1 MTSDKSY
8 YQQAILS
15 LNSGNFVEAE
25 RSFKA
30 FLRRQPQH
38 VGALNL
44 LTIALMSMERF
55 AEAEGFVRA
64 AVRINANSDVSF
76 YNYGIILKKLGRL
89 QEALEKFDLA
99 IRLNPGASET
109 WNNRGTVFND
119 MTDYQ
124 RAVSDFDHA
133 IALNHNHAD
142 AHANKGKALNCLR
155 RYDKSLAAYDKALTL
170 KPDLAEAWLGRG
182 NCLAA
187 LKSYDG
193 AIAAYDKALAIK
205 ANLTEAWLG
214 RGKILT
220 ALGRYD
226 EAIVAYDN
234 AVAIKNDSTEI
245 WLDRGFI
252 LTNLKRYEEAIAAYD
267 RALELKADL
276 LSAWIGRGQLFF
288 LLERYNDALFSYDR
302 ALELKRNSENM
313 WLERGIISFALERYD
328 EALIAFEKA
337 LVLKP
342 DLDYAAGFRLF
353 AKMHLCDWHNFDAD
367 VRALISSV
375 RQGLSTAQP
384 MVLLSAPSSPSDQL
398 QCARLWAARHHPL
411 PPKKLWNGQRYEHE
425 RIRIAYVSSDFRPH
439 PVAVLIAG
447 LIENHDRKRF
457 EVTGLSLQ
465 PENRS
470 EIGKRLK
477 QAFEHFFD
485 VSRMTDDGIA
495 HLIREREI
503 DIAVDLNGYTQ
514 NCRTNI
520 FAHRPAPIQ
529 VNYLGYPGTMGADYV
544 DYLIADHTL
553 IPEVHRHC
561 YTENIVYLPHT
572 YQANDQK
579 RRISEKQ
586 FTRSEFGLPDEVFVF
601 CCFNANSKI
610 VPERFDV
617 WMRIL
622 KKVERSILWLLE
634 GNIVSAS
641 NLRKA
646 AAAQG
651 INPERLVF
659 AKRIRPE
666 EHLAR
671 HRLADLFLDTLPYS
685 AHTTASDALWAGL
698 PVLT

>member
-1 MTSDKSY
+1 
-8 YQQAILS
+8 
-15 LNSGNFVEAE
+15 
-25 RSFKA
+25 
-30 FLRRQPQH
+30 
-38 VGALNL
+38 
-44 LTIALMSMERF
+44 
-55 AEAEGFVRA
+55 
-64 AVRINANSDVSF
+64 
-76 YNYGIILKKLGRL
+76 
-89 QEALEKFDLA
+89 
-99 IRLNPGASET
+99 
-109 WNNRGTVFND
+109 
-119 MTDYQ
+119 
-124 RAVSDFDHA
+124 
-133 IALNHNHAD
+133 
-142 AHANKGKALNCLR
+142 
-155 RYDKSLAAYDKALTL
+155 
-170 KPDLAEAWLGRG
+170 
-182 NCLAA
+182 
-187 LKSYDG
+187 
-193 AIAAYDKALAIK
+193 
-205 ANLTEAWLG
+205 
-214 RGKILT
+214 
-220 ALGRYD
+220 
-226 EAIVAYDN
+226 
-234 AVAIKNDSTEI
+234 
-245 WLDRGFI
+245 
-252 LTNLKRYEEAIAAYD
+252 
-267 RALELKADL
+267 
-276 LSAWIGRGQLFF
+276 
-288 LLERYNDALFSYDR
+288 
-302 ALELKRNSENM
+302 
-313 WLERGIISFALERYD
+313 
-328 EALIAFEKA
+328 
-337 LVLKP
+337 
-342 DLDYAAGFRLF
+342 
-353 AKMHLCDWHNFDAD
+353 
-367 VRALISSV
+367 
-375 RQGLSTAQP
+375 
-384 MVLLSAPSSPSDQL
+384 
-398 QCARLWAARHHPL
+398 
-411 PPKKLWNGQRYEHE
+411 
-425 RIRIAYVSSDFRPH
+425 
-439 PVAVLIAG
+439 
-447 LIENHDRKRF
+447 
-457 EVTGLSLQ
+457 
-465 PENRS
+465 
-470 EIGKRLK
+470 
-477 QAFEHFFD
+477 
-485 VSRMTDDGIA
+485 MTDDGIA